1 LNQNTI
7 QNFLFFSENKNFRK
21 EQKEKKNDFL
31 FLFSKI
37 NFLLTTF
44 HFMEALV
51 YTFLL
56 IGTLGII
63 FFAIF
68 FREPP
73 RMVK

>member
-1 LNQNTI
+1 MGLDFFQAKEFCSLKFE
-7 QNFLFFSENKNFRK
+7 NFS
-21 EQKEKKNDFL
+21 KKKANLQLL
-31 FLFSKI
+31 FLKSI
-37 NFLLTTF
+37 YLLTTF
-44 HFMEALV
+44 HSMEALV

>member
-1 LNQNTI
+1 MNLSKDFFSKSE
-7 QNFLFFSENKNFRK
+7 FLFI
-21 EQKEKKNDFL
+21 L
-31 FLFSKI
+31 LSKYTY
-37 NFLLTTF
+37 LLTTF

>member
-1 LNQNTI
+1 M
-7 QNFLFFSENKNFRK
+7 NKKFIGFV
-21 EQKEKKNDFL
+21 QKY
-31 FLFSKI
+31 KI
-37 NFLLTTF
+37 CHYYSQKSIYLLTTF